1 MEKIVFD
8 TNILIDYLNGV
19 EKARKELSKPGKK
32 IISLITAI
40 ELLVGAEN
48 VDEQEGVEAFLAHF
62 DKSAVDQVVADLAVI
77 VRKEYRLKI
86 PDAIIYATAL
96 SQEATLLT
104 RNTKD
109 FQKKMPFVAIPY
121 TL

>member
-19 EKARKELSKPGKK
+19 EKARKELSKPRKK

-48 VDEQEGVEAFLAHF
+48 EDEQEGVEAFLAHF
-62 DKSAVDQVVADLAVI
+62 DKIAVDQVVADLAVI

-109 FQKKMPFVAIPY
+109 FQKKMPFVSIPY